1 MCAEACSSVTFQRI
15 MGRQKAASLIL
26 AGEKMTAQ
34 ELESVG
40 LISKILPKDNFMD
53 EVLSIARRV
62 AAQPPGALKFSKNL
76 MMEPIRAELLAAN
89 ERECQG
95 LRERGRTAEP
105 REAIA
110 AFQVEQEKKKKS
122 KL

>member
-1 MCAEACSSVTFQRI
+1 

-34 ELESVG
+34 ELESAG
-40 LISKILPKDNFMD
+40 LISKIIANETFMED
-53 EVLSIARRV
+53 VLKIARRV
-62 AAQPPGALKFSKNL
+62 AAQPAGALKFNKKL
-76 MMEPIRAELLAAN
+76 LMEPIRAELLAAN

-105 REAIA
+105 RKAIA
-110 AFQVEQEKKKKS
+110 VFKSEQEQKKKA

>member
-1 MCAEACSSVTFQRI
+1 
-15 MGRQKAASLIL
+15 
-26 AGEKMTAQ
+26 MTAQ
-34 ELESVG
+34 ELESAG
-40 LISKILPKDNFMD
+40 LISKILPKENFFD
-53 EVLSIARRV
+53 EVLTIARRV

-95 LRERGRTAEP
+95 LRERARTSEP

-110 AFQVEQEKKKKS
+110 AFKTEQKEKRKA

>member
-1 MCAEACSSVTFQRI
+1 
-15 MGRQKAASLIL
+15 MGRQKAASVIL

-34 ELESVG
+34 ELESAG

-53 EVLSIARRV
+53 EVLAIATRV
-62 AAQPPGALKFSKNL
+62 AAQPPGAVKFNKNL

-95 LRERGRTAEP
+95 LKERGRTMEP
-105 REAIA
+105 REAIR
-110 AFQVEQEKKKKS
+110 AFKTEQEEKRKA

>member
-1 MCAEACSSVTFQRI
+1 MRT

-26 AGEKMTAQ
+26 AGERMTPQ
-34 ELESVG
+34 ELESAG
-40 LISKILPKDNFMD
+40 LITKILPNERFME

-62 AAQPPGALKFSKNL
+62 AAQPPQALKFNKDL
-76 MMEPIRAELLAAN
+76 MMQPLRAELLAAN

-95 LRERGRTAEP
+95 LMERSRTNEP

-110 AFQVEQEKKKKS
+110 AFEREQRERRDCQKAA

>member
-1 MCAEACSSVTFQRI
+1 

-26 AGEKMTAQ
+26 AGERMTPQ
-34 ELESVG
+34 ELESAG
-40 LISKILPKDNFMD
+40 MISKILPKENFMNG
-53 EVLSIARRV
+53 VLTIARRV

-76 MMEPIRAELLAAN
+76 MMEPIRDELLAAN

-95 LRERGRTAEP
+95 LRERARTMEP

-110 AFQVEQEKKKKS
+110 AFKQEQEAKKKS